1 MSSSRRRDC
10 QQTRPPKVAGVFL
23 PSSPPRPWVL
33 PHLPRLTRVR
43 APSLP
48 LLSTAPR
55 PLHPPRRQEQ
65 AWETMPPVPLRRHQQ
80 HRHRRGRRHV
90 PGARSLSDSP
100 AQKRLRPTSQ
110 TLLFTPKPRDP
121 HRPPSE
127 PEPSF
132 GLIQECEGVSRN
144 TNQRPVPSFSS
155 DDWTV
160 WPRARGGCGLY
171 FCAPWGLGQLRQGC
185 STSSASWCPVTVS
198 SCSPCGSFLSS
209 ASGRRTL
216 GKKPNAGGEQDTQ
229 FSSALGDEK
238 NK

>member
-33 PHLPRLTRVR
+33 PHLPPLTRVS

-48 LLSTAPR
+48 LLPTAPR

-65 AWETMPPVPLRRHQQ
+65 ARETMPPVPLRRHQQ
-80 HRHRRGRRHV
+80 HRHRRGCRHV
-90 PGARSLSDSP
+90 PGARPRSDSP
-100 AQKRLRPTSQ
+100 AQRRLRPTSQ

-127 PEPSF
+127 SEPSF

-144 TNQRPVPSFSS
+144 TNQRPEPSFSS
-155 DDWTV
+155 DDWRV
-160 WPRARGGCGLY
+160 WPRARGGVAFISAPRGAWADLGKGVHRPPPPGALSL
-171 FCAPWGLGQLRQGC
+171 FLTAARVVLFSRQLLEEEPWGRSQMRMESRIHNSL
-185 STSSASWCPVTVS
+185 V
-198 SCSPCGSFLSS
+198 LS
-209 ASGRRTL
+209 GM
-216 GKKPNAGGEQDTQ
+216 KK
-229 FSSALGDEK
+229 
-238 NK
+238 